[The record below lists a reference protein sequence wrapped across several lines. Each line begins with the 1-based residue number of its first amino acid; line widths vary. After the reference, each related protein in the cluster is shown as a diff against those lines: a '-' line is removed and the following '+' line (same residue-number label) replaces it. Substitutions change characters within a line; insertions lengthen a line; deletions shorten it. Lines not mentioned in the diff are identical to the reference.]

1 LEEVLVEEEQ
11 QTALLELLK
20 VLQEQVGLDLLL
32 LEVLEEEALRLLYL
46 H

>member
-1 LEEVLVEEEQ
+1 MEEEQ